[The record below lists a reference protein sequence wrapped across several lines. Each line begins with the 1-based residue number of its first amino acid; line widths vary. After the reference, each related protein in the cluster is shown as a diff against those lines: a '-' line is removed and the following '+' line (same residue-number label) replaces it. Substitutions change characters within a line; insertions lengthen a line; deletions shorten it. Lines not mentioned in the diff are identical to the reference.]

1 MVRRKNGAACRAV
14 PQGWVRFITHAGRP
28 FHQMGSYERRLQ
40 AYIVLLFSVVV
51 VGVAGFSVL
60 EGFSPLDSF
69 YLTIVTI
76 ATVGYGDLH
85 PATEAGKVLAIVV
98 IVAGVGCFVGLVA
111 NVVEHVAFRKER
123 ARRRQKT
130 MMLVGIFFTQVGTSL
145 LATCARAD
153 PGRQDL
159 ARLLS
164 GPEFVDS
171 PASDGITGA
180 LSSRSSHIDCRAL
193 DLAALREALGG
204 KIEVLS
210 VLLQNPDLE
219 EHSRF
224 TDLLQAL
231 LHLWQELSHRDE
243 FSCLP
248 ETDTAHL
255 SGDLNRVYGLLVL
268 EWVVYLGHLK
278 RHYPYLYS
286 LALRTNPFDDNASV
300 VIRD

>member
-1 MVRRKNGAACRAV
+1 
-14 PQGWVRFITHAGRP
+14 
-28 FHQMGSYERRLQ
+28 MGSYERRLQ

-51 VGVAGFSVL
+51 IGVAGFSLL
-60 EGFSPLDSF
+60 EGFTPLDSF

-85 PATEAGKVLAIVV
+85 PATEAGKVLAVAV
-98 IVAGVGCFVGLVA
+98 IVGGVGCFVGLVA
-111 NVVEHVAFRKER
+111 NVVEHISFHKER

-130 MMLVGIFFTQVGTSL
+130 LMLVGIFFTQVGTSL

-159 ARLLS
+159 SRLLS
-164 GPEFVDS
+164 GPTFADS
-171 PASDGITGA
+171 PASAGIAAA
-180 LSSRSSHIDCRAL
+180 LASRSYHLDCRSL
-193 DLAALREALGG
+193 DLAALRDTLGQ
-204 KIEVLS
+204 KIDVLT
-210 VLLQNPDLE
+210 VLLQNPDLD

-224 TDLLQAL
+224 CDLLQAL
-231 LHLWQELSHRDE
+231 LHLWQELSHRVE

-248 ETDTAHL
+248 ESDTAHL
-255 SGDLNRVYGLLVL
+255 SGDLSRVYGLLVL
-268 EWVVYLGHLK
+268 EWTVYLAHLK

-286 LALRTNPFDDNASV
+286 LALRTNPFDERASV

>member
-1 MVRRKNGAACRAV
+1 
-14 PQGWVRFITHAGRP
+14 
-28 FHQMGSYERRLQ
+28 MGSYERKLQ
-40 AYIVLLFSVVV
+40 TYIVLLFSVVV
-51 VGVAGFSVL
+51 IGVAGFTLL
-60 EGFSPLDSF
+60 EGFTPLDSF

-76 ATVGYGDLH
+76 GTVGYGDLH
-85 PATEAGKVLAIVV
+85 PATEAGKILAVVV
-98 IVAGVGCFVGLVA
+98 ILGGVGCFVALIA

-130 MMLVGIFFTQVGTSL
+130 MMLVGIFFTQVGTTL

-159 ARLLS
+159 SRLLS

-171 PASDGITGA
+171 PASSGITEA
-180 LSSRSSHIDCRAL
+180 VASRSYHLDCREL
-193 DLAALREALGG
+193 DLAALRDALGE
-204 KIEVLS
+204 KVDVLS

-224 TDLLQAL
+224 NDLLQAL
-231 LHLWQELSHRDE
+231 LHLWQELSHREDL
-243 FSCLP
+243 CGLP
-248 ETDTAHL
+248 GADTAHL

-286 LALRTNPFDDNASV
+286 LALRTNPFDEQASV
-300 VIRD
+300 VIRE

>member
-1 MVRRKNGAACRAV
+1 MKGAEARAAE
-14 PQGWVRFITHAGRP
+14 VRFITHAGRP
-28 FHQMGSYERRLQ
+28 FHKMGSYERRLQ
-40 AYIVLLFSVVV
+40 AYIVLLVSVVV
-51 VGVAGFSVL
+51 IGVAGFSLL

-85 PATEAGKVLAIVV
+85 PATEAGKVLAVVV

-111 NVVEHVAFRKER
+111 NVVEHIAFRKER

-145 LATCARAD
+145 LATCARGD
-153 PGRQDL
+153 LGRQDL
-159 ARLLS
+159 SRLLS
-164 GPEFVDS
+164 GPKFADS
-171 PASDGITGA
+171 PASAGITDA
-180 LSSRSSHIDCRAL
+180 LASRSYHLDCREL
-193 DLAALREALGG
+193 DLATLRDALGE
-204 KIEVLS
+204 KIDVLS
-210 VLLQNPDLE
+210 VLLQNPDLD
-219 EHSRF
+219 EHSKF

-231 LHLWQELSHRDE
+231 FHLWQELSHRE
-243 FSCLP
+243 VLCGLP
-248 ETDTAHL
+248 GADTAHL

-286 LALRTNPFDDNASV
+286 LALRTNPFDEKASV
-300 VIRD
+300 VIRE

>member
-1 MVRRKNGAACRAV
+1 MKGADGEGGLPSV
-14 PQGWVRFITHAGRP
+14 VRFIIDAGRP
-28 FHQMGSYERRLQ
+28 FQQMGSYERRLQ

-51 VGVAGFSVL
+51 IGVAGFSLL
-60 EGFSPLDSF
+60 EGFTPLDSF

-85 PATEAGKVLAIVV
+85 PATDAGKVLAVVV
-98 IVAGVGCFVGLVA
+98 IIAGVGCFVGLVA
-111 NVVEHVAFRKER
+111 NVVEHISFRKER

-130 MMLVGIFFTQVGTSL
+130 LMLIGIFFTQVGTSL

-159 ARLLS
+159 SQIVS
-164 GPEFVDS
+164 GPAFEDS
-171 PASDGITGA
+171 PASPRVTAA
-180 LSSRSSHIDCRAL
+180 LASRPPHLDCRAL
-193 DLAALREALGG
+193 DLAALRDTLGE
-204 KIEVLS
+204 KIGVLTG
-210 VLLQNPDLE
+210 LLQNPDLD
-219 EHSRF
+219 EHSSF
-224 TDLLQAL
+224 TELLQAL

-248 ETDTAHL
+248 ESDTAHL
-255 SGDLNRVYGLLVL
+255 SGDLNRVYGLLVS
-268 EWVVYLGHLK
+268 EWAVYLAHLK

-286 LALRTNPFDDNASV
+286 LALRTNPFDEKASV